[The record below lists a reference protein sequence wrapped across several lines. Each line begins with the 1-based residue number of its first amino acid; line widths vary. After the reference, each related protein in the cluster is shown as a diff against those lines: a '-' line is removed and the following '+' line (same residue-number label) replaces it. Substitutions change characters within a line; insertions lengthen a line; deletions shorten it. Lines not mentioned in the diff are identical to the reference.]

1 MKLTPMFAS
10 DTTAAA
16 VGLTVLCLI
25 IAAGVLGLI
34 FGGLAI
40 AMNRKLRKRTWGGL
54 MLAICPLIF
63 SLPAFAL
70 AISIYK
76 APILPG
82 FPNELLIAISALPL
96 LFAIYAYLL
105 WRRAP
110 KNQSDDPR

>member
-16 VGLTVLCLI
+16 VGLAVLCLI
-25 IAAGVLGLI
+25 VAATVLGLV
-34 FGGLAI
+34 FGVVAI
-40 AMNRKLRKRTWGGL
+40 AMNRKLRKRTWAGL
-54 MLAICPLIF
+54 LFAIFPLIF
-63 SLPAFAL
+63 SLPAFAI

-82 FPNELLIAISALPL
+82 FPNALLIAISAIPL
-96 LFAIYAYLL
+96 LCAIYAFIL

-110 KNQSDDPR
+110 KNQSEDPQ

>member
-16 VGLTVLCLI
+16 LGFVVVCLI
-25 IAAGVLGLI
+25 IGATVLGLV
-34 FGGLAI
+34 FGGVAI
-40 AMNRKLRKRTWGGL
+40 AINRKLRNRSGGGL
-54 MLAICPLIF
+54 MFAISPLIF

-70 AISIYK
+70 AISVYK

-82 FPNELLIAISALPL
+82 FPNALLIAISAVPL
-96 LFAIYAYLL
+96 LCAVYAFIL

-110 KNQSDDPR
+110 KNHADDPR